1 MIRTFARILII
12 ALSSSLVCISAQA
25 GTAQDV
31 PRITIEEV
39 KAMLDN
45 PDVIILDV
53 RPDEQWKQ
61 SSRKLPGAVHEDPED
76 VKSWADKYPKE
87 KTLILYCA

>member
-1 MIRTFARILII
+1 MIRTFTRILIK
-12 ALSSSLVCISAQA
+12 ALSSYLVCISAQA
-25 GTAQDV
+25 ATAQDV
-31 PRITIEEV
+31 PRITMEEV
-39 KAMLDN
+39 KAMLDK

>member
-1 MIRTFARILII
+1 MTRTFARILII
-12 ALSSSLVCISAQA
+12 GLSSSLLCISAQA
-25 GTAQDV
+25 ATAQEG
-31 PRITIEEV
+31 PKITMEEV
-39 KAMLDN
+39 KAMLES

-76 VKSWADKYPKE
+76 VESWADKYPKE
-87 KTLILYCA
+87 KTLILY